1 MCTPH
6 FLFRYDKY
14 DFSEFL
20 VTVFLFYV
28 KLRLHCLIYD
38 MLVRGY
44 VTSDYDELAGR
55 EMVLGQCRV
64 CDAVGVNVSSLLS
77 ITAG

>member
-1 MCTPH
+1 MSPH

-20 VTVFLFYV
+20 VTVFLFYM
-28 KLRLHCLIYD
+28 KLRLHCLTYD

-44 VTSDYDELAGR
+44 VMTSDYDELAGR

-64 CDAVGVNVSSLLS
+64 CGAVGVNVSYLLS